1 MKKVFVKGFALAAV
15 VALSFTNV
23 SCEQKPADTDIEVIN
38 EEGVDNAEANLNEAV
53 DQLQETTDSA
63 AAIVDEAADNV
74 EAAADN
80 TAEQAQDAV
89 Q

>member
-15 VALSFTNV
+15 VALSFTNI
-23 SCEQKPADTDIEVIN
+23 SCEQKPN
-38 EEGVDNAEANLNEAV
+38 EEAVTTEEAVDNAEANMDEAV
-53 DQLQETTDSA
+53 DQMQEATDSA
-63 AAIVDEAADNV
+63 AAIVDEAVDNV

-80 TAEQAQDAV
+80 TAEQAQEAA